1 VKISKERE
9 GKLLEMV
16 NPSAGKRK
24 PLQRKICRCIIEAQK
39 RGARMTIKDL
49 ANQTGYSVGTIS
61 RVLNNQPNVSE
72 KARKA
77 VLEAANACG
86 FQLNTNAQQLKQQRS
101 NNILV
106 LVKGSSN
113 QLFGSLVEAIQRRV
127 AGSPY
132 HLVVDYMDEDHNE
145 VLRAVQLCREK
156 KPQGMVFLGGN
167 RQNFLADFQRIDVPC
182 VLITSDASALPFKN
196 LCSVCCDEELAVKQ
210 TMERLIRMGHRSI
223 GVIGGYLDRS
233 DTSRRRFEGCHA
245 AFSENGI
252 AFDPQR
258 DYASARFSY
267 AEGYRAAQELAASR
281 KQYTAVFCMAD
292 VMAMGAIRALADS
305 GLRVPEDV
313 SVVGFDGLPIGEFI
327 VPRLSTVS
335 QSVEELARRGIE
347 LLRSNIEGQ
356 PICAH
361 EILPAQIQWKES
373 VKAVE

>member
-1 VKISKERE
+1 
-9 GKLLEMV
+9 
-16 NPSAGKRK
+16 
-24 PLQRKICRCIIEAQK
+24 
-39 RGARMTIKDL
+39 MTIKDL

-167 RQNFLADFQRIDVPC
+167 RQNFLSDFQRIDVPC

-210 TMERLIRMGHRSI
+210 TIERLIRMGHRSI

-267 AEGYRAAQELAASR
+267 AEGYQAAKELAAGR
-281 KQYTAVFCMAD
+281 KRYTALFCMAD